1 MKCDLIDHCSML
13 TNTESTY
20 IIFLEISI
28 IAFKIYEVHRVDE
41 VSISHIHFWS
51 LSHLILK
58 NVIKYLLN
66 ILKIAVYDH
75 YIT

>member
-51 LSHLILK
+51 LSIW
-58 NVIKYLLN
+58 Y
-66 ILKIAVYDH
+66 
-75 YIT
+75 